1 MMAAMDQSPFSLL
14 SLEEELSCSIC
25 LCPFDCPVTI
35 PCGHNFC
42 QDCLL
47 ASWKDSYS
55 CPQCR
60 THFPIK
66 PELKKNTVLST
77 LVETFNLRTTKSE
90 ADLGTAEDSQAE
102 SQDVIR
108 CDTCME
114 AEAAQ
119 TCLTCM
125 ASFCEEHLR
134 PHRENPR
141 FRVHQLSEPVGDLSE
156 RICPD
161 HHKLMELFC
170 SQHSRPICS
179 LCLQQVHKGC
189 SFMSPEEQRNLK
201 ESDLRGKLA
210 ILDEKITKNERVISH
225 IGDMEDKLKDSATNR
240 KKAVAAEYQQI
251 RDMFAREESEALNA
265 VDCELQSGQTKL
277 KGLSK
282 KFNENVVHM
291 SKAKEDIH
299 SLLSQSQTLAFLQ
312 ASFNLPKA
320 ATFDPYT
327 PQINLDSKKVKAMQ
341 AFCADLKEHL
351 TEMFKPP
358 VEDRLLIRKPEFN
371 NPPKQ
376 KRPPRSHSPGRPL
389 IESLYQPVY
398 MGSHPHH
405 NAPQHQPGYNRDPH
419 FMAGQKT
426 SRPLIEPLYLPVH
439 MGFQPGY
446 NRDSDFMAAQKTR
459 AYGGNSPFGPG
470 TYKESEPQRT
480 GPGSQHKAGP
490 KEKSEKPKPLKAAK
504 DNIGQKNEERSTENL
519 LDLGGIIQPRSSTPP
534 PYFNK
539 PEMSDI
545 PPSITSAEKRTE
557 LLKYGTVL
565 TLDPKTAHK
574 RIALS
579 EGFTKASVSD
589 EHTDYPDC
597 PERFSVCSQVL
608 ASQSFSR
615 GRHYWEVRLSCNNF
629 IGVGLAYRSIDRK
642 GPTSRLGRNDH
653 SWCIEWFNVKLS
665 AWHNSNETVLVN
677 LNPERVGVLLDCDE
691 GTATFY
697 NVADRAYPFHT
708 FVFPFAQAVCPAFW
722 IFSSGSSISV
732 CKLQA

>member
-60 THFPIK
+60 THFPTK

-77 LVETFNLRTTKSE
+77 VVETFNLRTTKSE

-170 SQHSRPICS
+170 SQHCRPICS

-251 RDMFAREESEALNA
+251 RDMLAREESEALNA

-327 PQINLDSKKVKAMQ
+327 PQINLDSKKVKATQ

-398 MGSHPHH
+398 MGSHPHP

-426 SRPLIEPLYLPVH
+426 
-439 MGFQPGY
+439 
-446 NRDSDFMAAQKTR
+446 K
-459 AYGGNSPFGPG
+459 
-470 TYKESEPQRT
+470 PQRT

-608 ASQSFSR
+608 ARQSFSR

-677 LNPERVGVLLDCDE
+677 PNPKRVGVLLDCDE

>member
-60 THFPIK
+60 THFPTK

-77 LVETFNLRTTKSE
+77 VVETFNLRTTKSE

-170 SQHSRPICS
+170 SQHCRPICS

-251 RDMFAREESEALNA
+251 RDMLAREESEALNA

-327 PQINLDSKKVKAMQ
+327 PQINLDSKKVKATQ

-358 VEDRLLIRKPEFN
+358 VEDRLLIRKPATESTGPHPKSEFN

-376 KRPPRSHSPGRPL
+376 KRPPSSHSPGRPL

-398 MGSHPHH
+398 MGSHPHP

-426 SRPLIEPLYLPVH
+426 
-439 MGFQPGY
+439 
-446 NRDSDFMAAQKTR
+446 K
-459 AYGGNSPFGPG
+459 
-470 TYKESEPQRT
+470 PQRT

-608 ASQSFSR
+608 ARQSFSR